1 MEVVQVKGKVLQ
13 FGSEWD
19 YGIGGAVWPVA
30 RILCQHLQDPAYPEN
45 FWNGKKVIELGS
57 GTGICGIVCALLGAN
72 VTLTDIGKHID
83 LLKQNVQENAGD
95 AAERIQVFEYP
106 WGKERAEL
114 GWLDASYD
122 FILGSDIIYDANYF
136 DDLIQ
141 SLLELS
147 SAKTVTLLAF
157 QKRDP
162 ADLMLFF
169 HKLGH
174 HFRYVKVP
182 TTADIELGVVAI
194 TRRIQE
200 NNSSLFDDLHSLPPH
215 ASALYS
221 SA

>member
-57 GTGICGIVCALLGAN
+57 GTGICGIVCALL
-72 VTLTDIGKHID
+72 
-83 LLKQNVQENAGD
+83 ENAGD